1 VEAMENFEE
10 HRTSKAL
17 GAGEVKMEPFSMRA
31 EVRGGIMTKDGVYYL
46 KREQDD
52 EIDMNEDDEGY
63 EKEED

>member
-17 GAGEVKMEPFSMRA
+17 VAGEVKMEPFSMRA
-31 EVRGGIMTKDGVYYL
+31 EVRGGIMTKDGVYKL
-46 KREQDD
+46 KRERDD